1 MLICCRRKKYIK
13 LIPISF
19 YDGQRVHNNSA
30 DIRSFIMTKE
40 LRTQCKAQKNTRR
53 VEAIESSLEHNDL
66 G

>member
-1 MLICCRRKKYIK
+1 
-13 LIPISF
+13 
-19 YDGQRVHNNSA
+19 
-30 DIRSFIMTKE
+30 MTKE